1 MNQDSPPTPDTP
13 SRILDA
19 ARTVF
24 AARGYDGSS
33 IREITSRAGVNL
45 GAVTYHFRSKE
56 ALYQAV
62 LRTFIDP
69 LRARL
74 EEAVATDAPAL
85 DRIERVVQAFFA
97 HFEDQPEQPAVM
109 LHELAR
115 QRPLPPPVVDWIR
128 TLIQTLGRVI
138 AEGQAEGSVVP
149 GPPPLLAVNVVAQP
163 FFLAL
168 TRRPLERTPGL
179 GAVRPADPDLVTET
193 CVAGIRRSLA
203 APGRT
208 R

>member
-1 MNQDSPPTPDTP
+1 MNQGRTATPDTP
-13 SRILDA
+13 TRILA
-19 ARTVF
+19 VARTVF
-24 AARGYDGSS
+24 AAKGYEGAS
-33 IREITSRAGVNL
+33 IREITGRAGVNL
-45 GAVTYHFRSKE
+45 GAVTYHFHSKE

-74 EEAVATDAPAL
+74 EAAVAADAPAV
-85 DRIERVVQAFFA
+85 DRIERVVRAFFA
-97 HFEDQPEQPAVM
+97 HFESQPEQPAIM

-149 GPPPLLAVNVVAQP
+149 GPPPLLAISVVAQP

-179 GAVRPADPDLVTET
+179 GTVRPADPGLVTET

-208 R
+208 P